1 MRIEGVRREIT
12 KNHPENV
19 LINVCVPIAYYL
31 FILVTLKAESL
42 LINSI
47 QLIKI

>member
-1 MRIEGVRREIT
+1 M
-12 KNHPENV
+12 
-19 LINVCVPIAYYL
+19 LINVCVLITYYL